1 MPSIEGAI
9 LAEKA
14 ASLGHAGHLLEK
26 ALAKLRA
33 AGPDEDREVLLAEA
47 ADRAWAYLTQRELC
61 GLPDQKQ
68 AIEDF
73 DIPGEV
79 QVRIGARVWP

>member
-1 MPSIEGAI
+1 MSAIEGAI

-33 AGPDEDREVLLAEA
+33 AGPDDDREALLQAA
-47 ADRAWAYLTQRELC
+47 ADRAWAYLAQRELC
-61 GLPDQKQ
+61 GLRDAKQ
-68 AIEDF
+68 AMEDF
-73 DIPGEV
+73 AIPRAV
-79 QVRIGARVWP
+79 QLRIGATPRS

>member
-33 AGPDEDREVLLAEA
+33 AGPDEDLIAEA

-61 GLPDQKQ
+61 GLRDQKQ

-73 DIPGEV
+73 NIPGEV
-79 QVRIGARVWP
+79 QVRIGARVRP